1 MGSDKTAFPTLS
13 EAQLETLA
21 GYGERWQTEAG
32 QVLFRVGDP
41 TYRFIV
47 IVSGQVAVVERL
59 DDEENVIAESGANSF
74 LGELNMLTNQAV
86 YLTAVV
92 REAGEVIAI
101 TPARLR
107 DIIATEPEL
116 SDLILGAFIARR
128 GLIVARSSAFL
139 RLIGPSYSS
148 ETLRLREFVVR
159 NRLSHQWLEPSEE
172 VARALLERF
181 DLSAEDA
188 PFIIWQDREVL
199 TNPSLGEL
207 AKTIGLDLQ
216 VSNERTF
223 DLIVAGAGPAG
234 LAASV
239 YGASEGL
246 STVTVE
252 AIATGGQAGTSS
264 KIENYLGFPAGLS
277 GAELSSR
284 AEVQALKFGAR
295 ITVPRRAQRLSREG
309 DCYTLTLDDGS
320 TLRGRSVVIATGAR
334 YRKLDVPLLED
345 FEGAGIYYAA
355 TDIEARLC
363 KGDEVIVVGGGNS
376 AGQAAVFL
384 SRHASRVHVMI
395 RGADLAKNM
404 SRYLLSRIESVSNIE
419 VHHHTEI
426 TELRGDKRLS
436 SVTVEN
442 NQTHEKS
449 RLDVSG
455 VFTFIGA
462 LPHTEWLEGTLALD
476 EKGFV
481 LSGEDV
487 GDNRALFETSLPDV
501 FAVGDVRS
509 DSVKRV
515 ASAVGEGSI
524 VVRFVH
530 DALEAQRDQE
540 ALDQQ
545 EKGSNY
551 VT

>member
-1 MGSDKTAFPTLS
+1 MGSEKTAFPILDET
-13 EAQLETLA
+13 QIETLKR
-21 GYGERWQTEAG
+21 YGEVWQTNEG
-32 QVLFRVGDP
+32 QILFEVGDP

-47 IVSGQVAVVERL
+47 ILSGKVAVVERL
-59 DDEENVIAESGANSF
+59 GDEENVVAQSEVGSF

-101 TPARLR
+101 PPAALR
-107 DIIATEPEL
+107 DIIASEPEL

-128 GLIVARSSAFL
+128 ELIVARSSAFL
-139 RLIGPSYSS
+139 RLIGPRYSS
-148 ETLRLREFVVR
+148 STLQLREFMVR
-159 NRLSHQWLEPSEE
+159 NRLSHQWLEPEE
-172 VARALLERF
+172 DAAQDLLARF
-181 DLSAEDA
+181 GVSAEA
-188 PFIIWQDREVL
+188 TPVIIWQDRDVL

-207 AKTIGLDLQ
+207 AQTIGLDLQ
-216 VSNERTF
+216 VTNGQTF
-223 DLIVAGAGPAG
+223 DLIVVGAGPAG

-252 AIATGGQAGTSS
+252 SIATGGQAGTSS

-277 GAELSSR
+277 GAELASR

-295 ITVPRRAQRLSREG
+295 ITVPRRAQRLEREG
-309 DCYTLTLDDGS
+309 ECYTVTLDDDS
-320 TLRGRSVVIATGAR
+320 TLTARSVVVATGAR
-334 YRKLDVPLLED
+334 YRKLDVPRLED
-345 FEGAGIYYAA
+345 FEGAGVYYAA

-363 KGDEVIVVGGGNS
+363 KDDEVIVVGGGNS

-384 SRHASRVHVMI
+384 SRHAARVHLMI
-395 RGADLAKNM
+395 RGDDLGKSM
-404 SRYLLSRIESVSNIE
+404 SRYLLSRIDAAADIE
-419 VHHHTEI
+419 VHHHTEV
-426 TELRGDKRLS
+426 TALHGDERLTG
-436 SVTVEN
+436 VTVEN
-442 NQTHEKS
+442 NQTLQTS
-449 RLDVSG
+449 QLDVSG

-462 LPHTEWLEGTLALD
+462 VPHTEWLADTLALD

-481 LSGEDV
+481 LTGGQVNDIN
-487 GDNRALFETSLPDV
+487 DLFETSLPGV

-509 DSVKRV
+509 GSVKRV

-530 DALEAQRDQE
+530 DALE
-540 ALDQQ
+540 
-545 EKGSNY
+545 S
-551 VT
+551 

>member
-1 MGSDKTAFPTLS
+1 MGSEKTAFPTLNDT
-13 EAQLETLA
+13 QIQTLES
-21 GYGERWQTEAG
+21 YGEVWQTKER
-32 QVLFRVGDP
+32 QLLFEVGDP

-47 IVSGQVAVVERL
+47 ILSGKVAVVERL
-59 DDEENVIAESGANSF
+59 GDEENVVAESGANSF

-101 TPARLR
+101 TPAALR

-128 GLIVARSSAFL
+128 ERIVARSSAFL
-139 RLIGPSYSS
+139 RLIGPDYSG
-148 ETLRLREFVVR
+148 ETLRLREFMVR
-159 NRLSHQWLEPSEE
+159 NRLSHRWLEPSEE
-172 VARALLERF
+172 AAQALLKRF

-188 PFIIWQDREVL
+188 PFIVWQDREVL
-199 TNPSLGEL
+199 KNPSLSEL
-207 AKTIGLDLQ
+207 AQTIGLDLK
-216 VSNERTF
+216 VTDGTTF
-223 DLIVAGAGPAG
+223 DLIVVGAGPAG

-252 AIATGGQAGTSS
+252 SIATGGQAGTSS

-277 GAELSSR
+277 GAELASR

-295 ITVPRRAQRLSREG
+295 ITVPRSAQRLEREG
-309 DCYTLTLDDGS
+309 DCYSVTLDDGS
-320 TLRGRSVVIATGAR
+320 TLEGRSVVIATGAR
-334 YRKLDVPLLED
+334 YRKLNVPRLEA

-363 KGDEVIVVGGGNS
+363 RGDEVIVVGGGNS

-384 SRHASRVHVMI
+384 SRHAKKVHVMI
-395 RGADLAKNM
+395 RGDDLGKSM
-404 SRYLLSRIESVSNIE
+404 SRYLLSRIETIANIE

-426 TELRGDKRLS
+426 VELHGAEDSGGERFTG
-436 SVTVEN
+436 VTVEN
-442 NQTHEKS
+442 NQTDERS
-449 RLDVSG
+449 RLNVSG

-462 LPHTEWLEGTLALD
+462 VPYTEWLDGTLERD

-481 LSGEDV
+481 LTGEGVD
-487 GDNRALFETSLPDV
+487 DAKALFETSLPGV

-509 DSVKRV
+509 NSVKRV

-524 VVRFVH
+524 VVRFIH
-530 DALEAQRDQE
+530 DALAVEA
-540 ALDQQ
+540 
-545 EKGSNY
+545 
-551 VT
+551 

>member
-1 MGSDKTAFPTLS
+1 MGSEKTAFPILDD
-13 EAQLETLA
+13 AQTETLKT
-21 GYGERWQTEAG
+21 YGEIWKTEVGQT
-32 QVLFRVGDP
+32 LFEVGDP

-47 IVSGQVAVVERL
+47 ILSGKVAVVERL
-59 DDEENVIAESGANSF
+59 GDEENVIAESEERSF

-101 TPARLR
+101 APASLR
-107 DIIATEPEL
+107 DIIASEPEL

-128 GLIVARSSAFL
+128 ELIVARSSAFL
-139 RLIGPSYSS
+139 RLIGPRYSGD
-148 ETLRLREFVVR
+148 TLRLREFMVR
-159 NRLSHQWLEPSEE
+159 NRLSHLWLEPTED
-172 VARALLERF
+172 AAQDLLERF
-181 DLSAEDA
+181 NLEAKDA
-188 PFIIWQDREVL
+188 PFVVWQDREVL

-216 VSNERTF
+216 VSDDHTF
-223 DLIVAGAGPAG
+223 DLIVVGAGPAG

-252 AIATGGQAGTSS
+252 SIATGGQAGTSS

-295 ITVPRRAQRLSREG
+295 ITVPRSAQGLEREG
-309 DCYTLTLDDGS
+309 ECYSVTLDDES
-320 TLRGRSVVIATGAR
+320 TLTGRSVVIATGAR
-334 YRKLDVPLLED
+334 YRKLDVPRLEE

-376 AGQAAVFL
+376 AGQAAAFL
-384 SRHASRVHVMI
+384 SRHAKKVHVMI
-395 RGADLAKNM
+395 RGDDLGKSM
-404 SRYLLSRIESVSNIE
+404 SRYLLSRIEASADIE

-426 TELRGDKRLS
+426 AELHGDERLTG
-436 SVTVEN
+436 VTVEN
-442 NQTHEKS
+442 NQTHERA
-449 RLDVSG
+449 RLDVAG

-462 LPHTEWLEGTLALD
+462 VPHTEWLDGTLALD

-481 LSGEDV
+481 LTGEDAAE
-487 GDNRALFETSLPDV
+487 GDERRMLLETTLPGV

-509 DSVKRV
+509 NSVKRV

-524 VVRFVH
+524 VVRFIH
-530 DALEAQRDQE
+530 DALA
-540 ALDQQ
+540 
-545 EKGSNY
+545 
-551 VT
+551 